1 MTDREAGGRVDAIVS
16 RLTDMMA
23 DGREQLDG
31 YVTPADVYWLAGEVR
46 KWRTFGDVIPHTEAA
61 ELLGIK
67 PSSVRERMRR
77 NGIPEV
83 RGYPR
88 ELVTGLQRRRPGRV
102 PRDRSEN
109 AS

>member
-1 MTDREAGGRVDAIVS
+1 MDAIVW

-23 DGREQLDG
+23 DGRDQLDG

-46 KWRTFGDVIPHTEAA
+46 KWRTFGDVIPHTEVA

-88 ELVTGLQRRRPGRV
+88 ELVKGLRRLPPGRK
-102 PRDRSEN
+102 PRERP

>member
-1 MTDREAGGRVDAIVS
+1 MTDRAAGDRVDAIVW
-16 RLTDMMA
+16 RLTEMMA
-23 DGREQLDG
+23 DGHEHLDG

-46 KWRTFGDVIPHTEAA
+46 KWRTFGDVIPHTEVGK
-61 ELLGIK
+61 LLGIK

-77 NGIPEV
+77 NGISEI

-102 PRDRSEN
+102 PRDRSED